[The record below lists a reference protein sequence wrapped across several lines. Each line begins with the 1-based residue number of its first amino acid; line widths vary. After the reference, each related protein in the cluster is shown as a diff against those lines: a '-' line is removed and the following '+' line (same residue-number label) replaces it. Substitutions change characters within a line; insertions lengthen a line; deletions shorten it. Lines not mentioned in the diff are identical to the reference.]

1 MMLGVKEMDT
11 SNENK
16 ITIIAVIVAII
27 VGVVLQIVF
36 KLPLIVSLVGS
47 VFLGMFVGFIVYLIQ
62 SFRRKKELKLGNIIS
77 IYGLK
82 LNIIHSVS
90 LSQYK
95 VLLIKT
101 LSY

>member
-47 VFLGMFVGFIVYLIQ
+47 V
-62 SFRRKKELKLGNIIS
+62 
-77 IYGLK
+77 
-82 LNIIHSVS
+82 SVS
-90 LSQYK
+90 YTHL
-95 VLLIKT
+95 T
-101 LSY
+101 LPTSDLG

>member
-1 MMLGVKEMDT
+1 MDT

-62 SFRRKKELKLGNIIS
+62 SFRQKELKLGNIFS

>member
-36 KLPLIVSLVGS
+36 KLPLIVS
-47 VFLGMFVGFIVYLIQ
+47 MFVGFIVYLIQ
-62 SFRRKKELKLGNIIS
+62 SFRRKKKN
-77 IYGLK
+77 
-82 LNIIHSVS
+82 
-90 LSQYK
+90 
-95 VLLIKT
+95 
-101 LSY
+101 

>member
-36 KLPLIVSLVGS
+36 V
-47 VFLGMFVGFIVYLIQ
+47 
-62 SFRRKKELKLGNIIS
+62 KKR
-77 IYGLK
+77 
-82 LNIIHSVS
+82 
-90 LSQYK
+90 
-95 VLLIKT
+95 IKIG
-101 LSY
+101 

>member
-47 VFLGMFVGFIVYLIQ
+47 DF
-62 SFRRKKELKLGNIIS
+62 
-77 IYGLK
+77 
-82 LNIIHSVS
+82 
-90 LSQYK
+90 
-95 VLLIKT
+95 
-101 LSY
+101 

>member
-62 SFRRKKELKLGNIIS
+62 SFRRKKKNKNRIIFS
-77 IYGLK
+77 IYSLK
-82 LNIIHSVS
+82 LNIMHSVT
-90 LSQYK
+90 LSHYK
-95 VLLIKT
+95 VLFIKT
-101 LSY
+101 L

>member
-62 SFRRKKELKLGNIIS
+62 SFRRKKKELKLGNIFS

-82 LNIIHSVS
+82 FYRVCLNYVWWT
-90 LSQYK
+90 
-95 VLLIKT
+95 LIN
-101 LSY
+101 

>member
-62 SFRRKKELKLGNIIS
+62 SFRRKKLKLGNIFS

>member
-36 KLPLIVSLVGS
+36 KLPLNREFSGVS
-47 VFLGMFVGFIVYLIQ
+47 I
-62 SFRRKKELKLGNIIS
+62 FRYVRWFYRLPNSIIS
-77 IYGLK
+77 
-82 LNIIHSVS
+82 S
-90 LSQYK
+90 
-95 VLLIKT
+95 
-101 LSY
+101 

>member
-36 KLPLIVSLVGS
+36 KLPLIEFSGVS
-47 VFLGMFVGFIVYLIQ
+47 I
-62 SFRRKKELKLGNIIS
+62 FRYVRWFYRLPNSIIS
-77 IYGLK
+77 
-82 LNIIHSVS
+82 S
-90 LSQYK
+90 
-95 VLLIKT
+95 
-101 LSY
+101 